1 MQLVRSG
8 SHFFQCVAVFA
19 CLAFPCQAQRQMPT
33 PDLRGLPLRIVG
45 VTVLPG
51 SDSLLG
57 RPTDMVVRPD
67 GALCVSDMAFHRVTC
82 LSDSGRV
89 LFHSGRDGQGP
100 GEFGLPYRLA
110 AFPDNSIGV
119 LDIGNQ
125 SLSLLDRDGRY
136 VDRWTLPF
144 FFHQVNGM
152 LGTSRDRVAIS
163 GYAPSAGW
171 SADSAVHLFRIDS
184 TIHHVR
190 SFGPLPAADN
200 REVLNYWGTGRLT
213 KTVDGR
219 ILLTQRLPYLL
230 LQYDLSGR
238 LLRRDRIPGT
248 VSRSADLAFA
258 LRKDLTTSVV
268 TSTSEMVIAPAWA
281 VSIDRSLILAARTGG
296 RSGEVTTVWWDCI
309 DARTGTLLGSAQLP
323 TEFRVLDI
331 AGVSSSG
338 HALLG
343 IALLDDT
350 PVLVR
355 IDFRL
360 EPDRE

>member
-1 MQLVRSG
+1 MRLARSQC
-8 SHFFQCVAVFA
+8 HFLHFVPALA
-19 CLAFPCQAQRQMPT
+19 CLAFPCLAQRPLPT

-67 GALCVSDMAFHRVTC
+67 GTLCVSDMAFHRVTC

-125 SLSLLDRDGRY
+125 SLSLLDRDGLY

-152 LGTSRDRVAIS
+152 LGPSRDRVAIS

-213 KTVDGR
+213 KTADGR
-219 ILLTQRLPYLL
+219 MLLTQRLPYVLL
-230 LQYDLSGR
+230 HYDTSGR
-238 LLRRDRIPGT
+238 LLRRDRIPGI

-258 LRKDLTTSVV
+258 LKKDLTSSIV

-281 VSIDRSLILAARTGG
+281 VSIGRNLILAARNGG
-296 RSGEVTTVWWDCI
+296 RSGEITTVWWDCI
-309 DARTGTLLGSAQLP
+309 DARTGKLLGSAQLP
-323 TEFRVLDI
+323 TGFRVLDI
-331 AGVSSSG
+331 AGVSRSG
-338 HALLG
+338 QALLG
-343 IALLDDT
+343 VALLDDT

-360 EPDRE
+360 ETRRE

>member
-1 MQLVRSG
+1 
-8 SHFFQCVAVFA
+8 
-19 CLAFPCQAQRQMPT
+19 
-33 PDLRGLPLRIVG
+33 
-45 VTVLPG
+45 
-51 SDSLLG
+51 
-57 RPTDMVVRPD
+57 
-67 GALCVSDMAFHRVTC
+67 MAFHRVTC

-119 LDIGNQ
+119 FDIGNQ
-125 SLSLLDRDGRY
+125 SLSVLDRDGRY

-152 LGTSRDRVAIS
+152 VGLSRGSVAIS

-213 KTVDGR
+213 MTADGR
-219 ILLTQRLPYLL
+219 MLLTQRLPYVL
-230 LQYDLSGR
+230 LQYDTTGR
-238 LLRRDRIPGT
+238 LLRRNRIPGT

-258 LRKDLTTSVV
+258 LKKDLTSSFV

-281 VSIDRSLILAARTGG
+281 VSISPNLILAARTGG
-296 RSGEVTTVWWDCI
+296 RAGEITTVWWDCI
-309 DARTGTLLGSAQLP
+309 DARTGKLLGSAQLP
-323 TEFRVLDI
+323 KGFRVLDI

-338 HALLG
+338 RTLLG
-343 IALLDDT
+343 VALVDDT

-355 IDFRL
+355 LDFRL
-360 EPDRE
+360 RDSSRD